1 MALNELGTGLASRIY
16 DASGN
21 DWVRGRSKFFTK
33 NQIYNVYVG
42 RPGVPSGGH
51 DCYRKAIVAYMKKNC
66 GLKDF
71 KAGTV
76 GTDGNRKPYVL
87 IIDEIN
93 RGDISKIFGE
103 LFYSIDKGYRGEV
116 GRVKTQYSNLL
127 DESDEFKDGF
137 YVPKNVYIIGTM
149 NDIDRS
155 VESMDFAIRRR
166 FAWREIKPSDRFDD
180 IIGDLDCKDDL
191 KNRMERLNKE
201 ITDADG
207 LGSAFNIGPSYFKE
221 IKEYR
226 EKANPFECLWD
237 YHLRPLLSEYVRG
250 FPNAEELLD
259 KFKEAYDNTSKMA
272 NV

>member
-1 MALNELGTGLASRIY
+1 M
-16 DASGN
+16 
-21 DWVRGRSKFFTK
+21 
-33 NQIYNVYVG
+33 
-42 RPGVPSGGH
+42 
-51 DCYRKAIVAYMKKNC
+51 
-66 GLKDF
+66 
-71 KAGTV
+71 
-76 GTDGNRKPYVL
+76 

-103 LFYSIDKGYRGEV
+103 LFYSIDKGYRGEA

-127 DESDEFKDGF
+127 DEGDEFKDGF
-137 YVPKNVYIIGTM
+137 YVPENVYIIGTM

-180 IIGDLDCKDDL
+180 MIGDLDCKDEL

-207 LGSAFNIGPSYFKE
+207 LGSAFNIGPSYFNE
-221 IKEYR
+221 IKEY
-226 EKANPFECLWD
+226 KTGNPFECLWD

-250 FPNAEELLD
+250 FSNAEELLD